1 MGRQELP
8 LFLYIIMNR
17 QFLVYGLSL
26 AFFVACESKPKIHPD
41 AVKPVLSTEPVNYD
55 TDDPAIWINLKDPSS
70 SLIIGT
76 DKNEDG
82 GLFVF
87 DLNGKI
93 IADKTVAGLKR
104 PNNVDLLQ
112 GVVLGND
119 TLDIA
124 VTGERL
130 THNMRVFS
138 LPDMKPIDNGGIPMY
153 VGEQGLEER
162 DLMGVALYHRKS
174 DGKVFAIM
182 GRKTGPS
189 EGYLWQYELTAN
201 ADGIVNARVVR
212 KFGKFSGV
220 KEIEAIA
227 VDAELG
233 FIYYSDEN
241 IGVRKYYADPEKGNE
256 ELALFGQRDFTDDHE
271 GISIYKTGDST
282 GFIIVSDQQAN
293 AFNIYR
299 REGDNGNPHVHTL
312 LKKVYLSTM
321 ESDGSEVT
329 NVALGNAYPR
339 GIFVAM
345 SDDKTF
351 QYYRVED
358 ILGDLLD

>member
-1 MGRQELP
+1 MEKR
-8 LFLYIIMNR
+8 FLM
-17 QFLVYGLSL
+17 LGLGL
-26 AFFVACESKPKIHPD
+26 LLLACESKPKIHPN
-41 AVKPVLSTEPVNYD
+41 AVKPVLSTEAVNYD
-55 TDDPAIWINLKDPSS
+55 TDDPAIWIHPTDPSS

-93 IADKTVAGLKR
+93 LPKKTVSGLKR

-112 GVVLGND
+112 GVVLGAD

-124 VTGERL
+124 VTGERMS
-130 THNMRVFS
+130 HNMRVFS
-138 LPDMKPIDNGGIPMY
+138 LPDMKALDNGGIPMFE
-153 VGEQGLEER
+153 GETEIEHR

-189 EGYLWQYELTAN
+189 GSYLWQYELS
-201 ADGIVNARVVR
+201 ADKNGVVSAQVVR
-212 KFGKFSGV
+212 KFGEFSGI

-227 VDAELG
+227 VDAEMG
-233 FIYYSDEN
+233 YVYYSDEN
-241 IGVRKYYADPEKGNE
+241 VGVRKYYADPEKGND
-256 ELALFGQRDFTDDHE
+256 ELALFGENDFADDHE
-271 GISIYKTGDST
+271 GISVYKTGEST

-299 REGDNGNPHVHTL
+299 REGDTGNPHLHTL
-312 LKKVYLSTM
+312 LKKVYVSTM

-329 NVALGNAYPR
+329 SLPLGVHYPK
-339 GIFVAM
+339 GLFVAM

-358 ILGDLLD
+358 ILGDLLSN